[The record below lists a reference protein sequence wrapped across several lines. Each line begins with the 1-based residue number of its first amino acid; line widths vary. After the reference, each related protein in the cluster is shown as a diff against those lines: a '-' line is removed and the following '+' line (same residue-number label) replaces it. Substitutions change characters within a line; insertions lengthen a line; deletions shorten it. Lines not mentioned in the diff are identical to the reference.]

1 MRRTLQMLLV
11 ALTLVFVPTASRL
24 PFLAGLV
31 LAATSGALIPRSAAP
46 LPAVL
51 GGYASDVAWENADHV
66 LIAAENGVHRYS
78 LRTRVAEDLIPD
90 TPLPD
95 GLQDPEKV
103 SSDGASV
110 TATSRYTVGGYA
122 MRLSDRKRLSAM
134 RVPMVPLDTSVRG
147 QRQCLLAVPLSGKLD
162 EVVWCGPA
170 DKSWL
175 KYQPVHRL
183 TSNAEAFT
191 RSFSPA
197 GAIALGEDG
206 SLTVVTS
213 VEPGVFR
220 YAADGTL
227 IETLGKSFDD
237 FLLQT
242 TLEISRRFANDVDG
256 RYHLLLNKQPLLEDL
271 VLTHKG
277 PALLVRLAEKERIR
291 WELWWPRPEGKPALP
306 ATRLGIDRIGP
317 FGHLRCDARG
327 RSLACVGS
335 NPDRKKA
342 ADVRAAEHVP
352 YLWIF
357 ELPK

>member
-1 MRRTLQMLLV
+1 M
-11 ALTLVFVPTASRL
+11 RL

-31 LAATSGALIPRSAAP
+31 LAATTGALVPRSATP
-46 LPAVL
+46 MPPAI
-51 GGYASDVAWENADHV
+51 GRWAADVAWENADRV
-66 LIAAENGVHRYS
+66 LIAADKGVYRYS
-78 LRTRVAEDLIPD
+78 LRTRAAEELIPN

-95 GLQDPEKV
+95 GLGDPENL

-110 TATSRYTVGGYA
+110 TVTSHITVGGYA
-122 MRLSDRKRLSAM
+122 MRLADRKRLSAI
-134 RVPMVPLDTSVRG
+134 RVPMLPLDTAVRG
-147 QRQCLLAVPLSGKLD
+147 PRQCLLALPLSGKSD

-175 KYQPVHRL
+175 KYEPVHRL
-183 TSNAEAFT
+183 TSGAEAFA

-242 TLEISRRFANDVDG
+242 TPEISQRFAGDVDG
-256 RYHLLLNKQPLLEDL
+256 RYHLLLNKQPLLEDP

-291 WELWWPRPEGKPALP
+291 WELWWPQPEGKPALP
-306 ATRLGIDRIGP
+306 PTRLGIDRIGP

-327 RSLACVGS
+327 SSLACVGS

-342 ADVRAAEHVP
+342 ADARVAEHVP